1 MTKLLKD
8 VAVVIPVFNEEK
20 LIGEC
25 INEWL
30 NVLDSVNLN
39 YEILIIDDGSS
50 DATISIVERY
60 GDNQNI
66 QLIIKQ
72 NEGHGPTILAG
83 YKRAVGIAEWVFQ
96 ADSDNEINPNQFS
109 ALWSRRQ
116 GQDAV
121 IAWRQG
127 RDQTTVRRL
136 VTFFARVTTKVL
148 FRCHLRDV
156 NIPFRLIRSE
166 TLTILL
172 EKIPSDTFA
181 PNIALSGALSLMN
194 YQVEECPVV
203 FNERIVGESS
213 LSNLGAVRKGGRA
226 LLELI
231 KISRVFP

>member
-66 QLIIKQ
+66 QAIIKQ

-96 ADSDNEINPNQFS
+96 ADSDNEISPNQFS

-127 RDQTTVRRL
+127 RNQTTVRRL

-166 TLTILL
+166 TLAILL

-203 FNERIVGESS
+203 FNQRIVGESS

>member
-96 ADSDNEINPNQFS
+96 ADSDNEISPNQFS

-136 VTFFARVTTKVL
+136 VTSFARVTTKVL

-194 YQVEECPVV
+194 YQVEECPVI

-226 LLELI
+226 LLELV

>member
-96 ADSDNEINPNQFS
+96 ADSDNEISPNQFS

-166 TLTILL
+166 TLAILL

-203 FNERIVGESS
+203 FNDRIVGESS

-226 LLELI
+226 LLELV

>member
-1 MTKLLKD
+1 MKKLLKD

-156 NIPFRLIRSE
+156 NIPFRLFRSE

-194 YQVEECPVV
+194 FQVEECPVV

>member
-60 GDNQNI
+60 GDNQNV
-66 QLIIKQ
+66 QVIIKQ

-96 ADSDNEINPNQFS
+96 ADSDNEISPNQFS

-127 RDQTTVRRL
+127 RNQTTVRRL

-166 TLTILL
+166 TLAILL

>member
-96 ADSDNEINPNQFS
+96 ADSDNEISPNQFS

-194 YQVEECPVV
+194 YQVEECPVI

-226 LLELI
+226 LLELV
-231 KISRVFP
+231 KISKVFP

>member
-25 INEWL
+25 IDEWL

-66 QLIIKQ
+66 QAIIKQ

-96 ADSDNEINPNQFS
+96 ADSDNEISPNQFS

-127 RDQTTVRRL
+127 RNQTTVRRL

-194 YQVEECPVV
+194 YQVEECPVI

-226 LLELI
+226 LLELV

>member
-50 DATISIVERY
+50 DATIPIVERY
-60 GDNQNI
+60 GDNPNI
-66 QLIIKQ
+66 QVIIKQ

-96 ADSDNEINPNQFS
+96 ADSDNEISPNQFS

-166 TLTILL
+166 TLAILL

>member
-60 GDNQNI
+60 GDNQNV

-96 ADSDNEINPNQFS
+96 ADSDNEISPNQFS

-127 RDQTTVRRL
+127 RNQTTVRRL

-172 EKIPSDTFA
+172 KKIPSDTFA

-194 YQVEECPVV
+194 YQVEECPVI

>member
-60 GDNQNI
+60 GDNQNV

-96 ADSDNEINPNQFS
+96 ADSDNEISPNQFS

-172 EKIPSDTFA
+172 KKIPSDTFA

-194 YQVEECPVV
+194 YQVEECPVI

-226 LLELI
+226 LLELV

>member
-66 QLIIKQ
+66 QLIIKR

-96 ADSDNEINPNQFS
+96 ADSDNEISPNQFS

-194 YQVEECPVV
+194 YQVEECPVI

-226 LLELI
+226 LLELV

>member
-60 GDNQNI
+60 GDNPNI
-66 QLIIKQ
+66 QVIIKQ

-96 ADSDNEINPNQFS
+96 ADSDNEISPNQFS

-156 NIPFRLIRSE
+156 NIPFRLFRSE

-194 YQVEECPVV
+194 FQVEECPVV

>member
-96 ADSDNEINPNQFS
+96 ADSDNEISPNQFS

-194 YQVEECPVV
+194 W
-203 FNERIVGESS
+203 
-213 LSNLGAVRKGGRA
+213 
-226 LLELI
+226 
-231 KISRVFP
+231 

>member
-66 QLIIKQ
+66 QAIIKQ

-96 ADSDNEINPNQFS
+96 ADSDNEISPNQFS

-127 RDQTTVRRL
+127 RNQTTVRRL

-166 TLTILL
+166 TLAILL

-203 FNERIVGESS
+203 FNDRIVGESS

>member
-96 ADSDNEINPNQFS
+96 ADSDNEISPNQFS

-194 YQVEECPVV
+194 YQVEECPVI

-226 LLELI
+226 LLELV

>member
-66 QLIIKQ
+66 QMIIKQ

-96 ADSDNEINPNQFS
+96 ADSDNEISPNQFS

-127 RDQTTVRRL
+127 RNQTTVRRL

-166 TLTILL
+166 TLAILL

-194 YQVEECPVV
+194 CQVEECPVV

>member
-1 MTKLLKD
+1 MKKLLKD

-60 GDNQNI
+60 RDNQNI

-127 RDQTTVRRL
+127 RNQTTVRRL

-156 NIPFRLIRSE
+156 NIPFRLFRSE

-194 YQVEECPVV
+194 FQVEECPVV

>member
-50 DATISIVERY
+50 DATISIVETY
-60 GDNQNI
+60 GDNQNV

-96 ADSDNEINPNQFS
+96 ADSDNEISPNQFS

-194 YQVEECPVV
+194 YQVEECPVI

>member
-60 GDNQNI
+60 GDNPNI
-66 QLIIKQ
+66 QVIIKQ

-96 ADSDNEINPNQFS
+96 ADSDNEISPNQFS

-127 RDQTTVRRL
+127 RNQTTVRRL

-203 FNERIVGESS
+203 FNQRIVGESS

>member
-1 MTKLLKD
+1 MAKLLKD

-25 INEWL
+25 IDEWL

-66 QLIIKQ
+66 QAIIKQ

-96 ADSDNEINPNQFS
+96 ADSDNEISPNQFS

-156 NIPFRLIRSE
+156 NIPFRLFRSE

-194 YQVEECPVV
+194 YQVEECPVI

>member
-8 VAVVIPVFNEEK
+8 VAVVIPVFNEEN

-60 GDNQNI
+60 GDNPNI
-66 QLIIKQ
+66 QVIIKQ

-96 ADSDNEINPNQFS
+96 ADSDNEISPNQFS

-127 RDQTTVRRL
+127 RNQTTVRRL

-203 FNERIVGESS
+203 FNQRIVGESS

>member
-50 DATISIVERY
+50 DATIPIVERY
-60 GDNQNI
+60 GDNPNI
-66 QLIIKQ
+66 QVIIKQ

-96 ADSDNEINPNQFS
+96 ADSDNEISPNQFS

-127 RDQTTVRRL
+127 RNQTTVRRL

-166 TLTILL
+166 TLAILL

-194 YQVEECPVV
+194 CQVEECPVV

>member
-25 INEWL
+25 IDEWL

-66 QLIIKQ
+66 QAIIKQ

-96 ADSDNEINPNQFS
+96 ADSDNEISPNQFS

-121 IAWRQG
+121 IGWRQG
-127 RDQTTVRRL
+127 RNQTTVRRL

-156 NIPFRLIRSE
+156 NIPFRLFRSE

-194 YQVEECPVV
+194 FQVEECPVV

-213 LSNLGAVRKGGRA
+213 LSNLGALRKGGRA

>member
-66 QLIIKQ
+66 QMIIKQ

-96 ADSDNEINPNQFS
+96 ADSDNEISPNQFS
-109 ALWSRRQ
+109 ALWSKRQ

-127 RDQTTVRRL
+127 RNQTTVRRL

-166 TLTILL
+166 TLAILL

>member
-96 ADSDNEINPNQFS
+96 ADSDNEISPNQFS

-194 YQVEECPVV
+194 YQVEECPVI
-203 FNERIVGESS
+203 FNGRIVGESS

-226 LLELI
+226 LLELV

>member
-96 ADSDNEINPNQFS
+96 ADSDNEISPNQFS

-194 YQVEECPVV
+194 YQVEECPVN

-213 LSNLGAVRKGGRA
+213 LSNLDAVRKGGRA

-231 KISRVFP
+231 KISKVFP

>member
-60 GDNQNI
+60 RDNQNI

-156 NIPFRLIRSE
+156 NIPFRLFRSE

>member
-60 GDNQNI
+60 GDNQNV
-66 QLIIKQ
+66 QVIIKQ

-96 ADSDNEINPNQFS
+96 ADSDNEISPNQFS

-127 RDQTTVRRL
+127 RNQTTVRRL

-166 TLTILL
+166 TLAILL

-226 LLELI
+226 LLELV

>member
-1 MTKLLKD
+1 M
-8 VAVVIPVFNEEK
+8 
-20 LIGEC
+20 
-25 INEWL
+25 
-30 NVLDSVNLN
+30 
-39 YEILIIDDGSS
+39 
-50 DATISIVERY
+50 
-60 GDNQNI
+60 
-66 QLIIKQ
+66 
-72 NEGHGPTILAG
+72 AG

-96 ADSDNEINPNQFS
+96 ADSDNEISPNQFS

-127 RDQTTVRRL
+127 RNQTTVRRL

-166 TLTILL
+166 TLAILL

-203 FNERIVGESS
+203 FNQRIVGESS

>member
-96 ADSDNEINPNQFS
+96 ADSDNEISPNQFS

-194 YQVEECPVV
+194 YQVEECPVI

-231 KISRVFP
+231 KISKVFP

>member
-60 GDNQNI
+60 RDNQNI

-96 ADSDNEINPNQFS
+96 ADSDNEISPNQFS

-127 RDQTTVRRL
+127 RNQTTVRRL

-194 YQVEECPVV
+194 FQVEECPVV

-231 KISRVFP
+231 KISRVFT

>member
-60 GDNQNI
+60 GDNPNI
-66 QLIIKQ
+66 QVIIKQ

-96 ADSDNEINPNQFS
+96 ADSDNEISPNQFS

-127 RDQTTVRRL
+127 RNQTTVRRL

-166 TLTILL
+166 TLAILL

-194 YQVEECPVV
+194 CQVEECPVV

>member
-96 ADSDNEINPNQFS
+96 ADSDNEISPNQFS

-166 TLTILL
+166 TLAILL

-226 LLELI
+226 LLELV

>member
-60 GDNQNI
+60 GDNPNI
-66 QLIIKQ
+66 QVMIKQ

-96 ADSDNEINPNQFS
+96 ADSDNEISPNQFS

>member
-60 GDNQNI
+60 GDNQNV

-96 ADSDNEINPNQFS
+96 ADSDNEISPNQFS

-127 RDQTTVRRL
+127 RNQTTVRRL

-166 TLTILL
+166 TLAILL

-203 FNERIVGESS
+203 FNDRIVGESS

>member
-60 GDNQNI
+60 GDNQNV

-96 ADSDNEINPNQFS
+96 ADSDNEISPNQFS

-166 TLTILL
+166 TLAILL

-194 YQVEECPVV
+194 YQVEECPVI

-231 KISRVFP
+231 KISKVFP

>member
-1 MTKLLKD
+1 M
-8 VAVVIPVFNEEK
+8 
-20 LIGEC
+20 
-25 INEWL
+25 
-30 NVLDSVNLN
+30 
-39 YEILIIDDGSS
+39 
-50 DATISIVERY
+50 
-60 GDNQNI
+60 
-66 QLIIKQ
+66 
-72 NEGHGPTILAG
+72 
-83 YKRAVGIAEWVFQ
+83 
-96 ADSDNEINPNQFS
+96 
-109 ALWSRRQ
+109 
-116 GQDAV
+116 
-121 IAWRQG
+121 
-127 RDQTTVRRL
+127 
-136 VTFFARVTTKVL
+136 TFFARVTTKVL

-166 TLTILL
+166 TLAILL

>member
-30 NVLDSVNLN
+30 NILDSVNLN

-60 GDNQNI
+60 GDNQNV
-66 QLIIKQ
+66 QVIIKQ

-96 ADSDNEINPNQFS
+96 ADSDNEISPNQFS

-127 RDQTTVRRL
+127 RNQTTVRRL

-194 YQVEECPVV
+194 CQVEECPVV